1 MNVPDTKK
9 LAVEMAGEMRALTVH
24 NSETERSVVQ
34 RYSLAIKLEE
44 AGFVLELAQELLEA
58 HALRWQAYELI
69 AGHAAAFR
77 RLGPA
82 ELEHL
87 GRGIDSWWAVDS
99 FARTLAGPAWCAG
112 QAPDDLFLA
121 WARSADRWWRRAALV
136 STVAWNVRSLG
147 GRGDA
152 PRTLA
157 VCRLLAAD
165 HDDMVAKALSWAL
178 RMLAYF
184 DPAAV
189 SAFLAEYDAVLAG
202 RVKREVR
209 HKLATG
215 LKNPRRP
222 AKRSSPFTW
231 SRSSSGF
238 PPRRAFLPTSCACW
252 AGWGGAAPASLAWK
266 AAIQAISRK

>member
-1 MNVPDTKK
+1 MDRPHAKQLAAEIAAEIQA
-9 LAVEMAGEMRALTVH
+9 LAVHNAGSERA
-24 NSETERSVVQ
+24 VVR
-34 RYSLAIKLEE
+34 RYSQLIMLAD
-44 AGFVLELAQELLEA
+44 AGFVLALAQELLES

-69 AGHAAAFR
+69 AGHAVTFQ

-82 ELEHL
+82 ELETF
-87 GRGIDSWWAVDS
+87 GRGIDSWWAVDA

-112 QAPDDLFLA
+112 QAPDALFHA
-121 WARSADRWWRRAALV
+121 WAVSPDRWWRRAALV

-165 HDDMVAKALSWAL
+165 PDDMVVKALSWAL
-178 RMLAYF
+178 RMLATF

-189 SAFLAEYDAVLAG
+189 GAFLAEYDLVLAG

-215 LKNPRRP
+215 LKSPRYV
-222 AKRSSPFTW
+222 KRKP
-231 SRSSSGF
+231 
-238 PPRRAFLPTSCACW
+238 
-252 AGWGGAAPASLAWK
+252 
-266 AAIQAISRK
+266 

>member
-1 MNVPDTKK
+1 MQESLNAKR
-9 LAVEMAGEMRALTVH
+9 LAAEMAADIRALPAH
-24 NSETERSVVQ
+24 DSASERRVVQ
-34 RYSLAIKLEE
+34 HYTQRIALTDAS
-44 AGFVLELAQELLEA
+44 FVLELAQELLERYA
-58 HALRWQAYELI
+58 CRWQAYELI
-69 AGHAAAFR
+69 AGHPAAFHS
-77 RLGPA
+77 LGPA
-82 ELEHL
+82 ELEAF

-99 FARTLAGPAWCAG
+99 FARSLAGPAWCAG
-112 QAPDDLFLA
+112 QAPDALFHA

-152 PRTLA
+152 LRTLA

-165 HDDMVAKALSWAL
+165 HDDMLAKALSWAL
-178 RMLAYF
+178 RMLVYF

-215 LKNPRRP
+215 LKNPRHV
-222 AKRSSPFTW
+222 KRKT
-231 SRSSSGF
+231 
-238 PPRRAFLPTSCACW
+238 
-252 AGWGGAAPASLAWK
+252 
-266 AAIQAISRK
+266 

>member
-1 MNVPDTKK
+1 MNELDAKK
-9 LAVEMAGEMRALTVH
+9 LAAEMAAEIQALAVH
-24 NSETERSVVQ
+24 DTDSERRVVQ
-34 RYSLAIKLEE
+34 RYVQLIQPES
-44 AGFVLELAQELLEA
+44 AGFVLALAQELLEKY
-58 HALRWQAYELI
+58 ALRWQAYELI
-69 AGHAAAFR
+69 AAHPAAFQ

-82 ELEHL
+82 ELESF

-112 QAPDDLFLA
+112 QAPDALFHA

-152 PRTLA
+152 LRTLA

-165 HDDMVAKALSWAL
+165 HDDMLAKALSWAL
-178 RMLAYF
+178 RMLVYF

-215 LKNPRRP
+215 LKNPRHV
-222 AKRSSPFTW
+222 KRKT
-231 SRSSSGF
+231 
-238 PPRRAFLPTSCACW
+238 
-252 AGWGGAAPASLAWK
+252 
-266 AAIQAISRK
+266 